1 MRDLLWME
9 IDLNQIIENINV
21 IQKATRKKV
30 MPVIKSEA
38 YNLGDSAINH
48 LTNNLDLDYVAVVDF
63 QEARKI
69 FKLKKEVLVLN
80 SLDYSEYQYIND
92 SPYLVISINK
102 LPDASHLEK
111 LNLSRKLKVHL
122 QVDTGMNRLGFKDLN
137 EFKEAIN
144 RLKKIDNLEIEG
156 IYTHFSSLKNAT
168 NQLEKFKEFDKVYN
182 FKIVHLCATST
193 YNYIDYG
200 NYVRVGL
207 DVYGTNKVN
216 QAIKVACFPIEIR
229 SIKAG
234 DTVGY
239 DEEFIAKQD
248 MKIAVLS
255 IGYANG
261 FRRSLQGYT
270 VMANNK
276 LYKTIGKVCMN
287 HLFVEID
294 ESITYDTEF
303 IITSKLHPI
312 DEMAKYLKTTQHEI
326 LCMFNINARKYLKD

>member
-30 MPVIKSEA
+30 IPVIKSEA

-48 LTNNLDLDYVAVVDF
+48 LTNNLDLGYVAVVDF

-182 FKIVHLCATST
+182 FKTVHLCATST

-229 SIKAG
+229 SIKTG